1 MKKRNNKVIV
11 LIVVAVLFAVSLL
24 IFILNYS
31 KDNSSFSILEKK
43 WINDNTSN
51 VLDISV
57 YNDVPVYG
65 KSGKGVIFDLLD
77 DFTTTY
83 GINFNKISY
92 SVDSSSNLNK
102 NAFRVLNNN
111 ESLTNKDI
119 LLYEDNYVLVSTEE
133 EVINNINDIDNHTVA
148 VLKTDLNTVS
158 NDLSEVKKISYL
170 QKENVNELEE
180 ALKNK
185 ETNYVIVPYNMYMD
199 FILKNDLHILY
210 HFSDISK
217 KYVLTI
223 EKKTFLDIM
232 KKYYLGYQKNKQQ
245 TSYKTNL
252 LSEFFYDKELTEA
265 DRMSYNSSSY
275 NVGYIT
281 YMPFTGKE
289 EKDLVGTLSNYL
301 SGFEDLFDVD
311 LKVKYYNNIEELKKD
326 LSSGELDLAFAN
338 FNKNG
343 LNIDTILTTNLF
355 EEKYV
360 VLSTEPFAINSIKG
374 LKDKEV
380 ITVKN
385 TYINDYLNTN
395 SIKNTGYNNTDDLLR
410 NIKNKSIVVI
420 DKAKYDYYKTRKFS
434 DFKVIYEGVLPY
446 NYSFMIRDV
455 NKNKI
460 FSEMFTY
467 YTSSVNYD
475 TIKYKDNT
483 NSKIYEFSL
492 LTTFLLAI
500 LVILII
506 IFLIFFIKKKK
517 ENSTIVT
524 NNDKL
529 KGNYDFNNTGIYKL
543 KYIDTMTSLKNR
555 AYLNLKIKEWD
566 DNVIYP
572 QAFVI
577 IDLNNIKDIND
588 SHGHEEGDTIIKKAA
603 STLIVNQEPNTDI
616 IRTDGNEFLVY
627 MVGYSEKD
635 VISYTRKIYK
645 ELKELPYGY
654 GAAIG
659 YSMIMDD
666 IKTVDDAINE
676 ATIDMRNKKENN
688 NG

>member
-11 LIVVAVLFAVSLL
+11 LIVVTVLFAVSLL

-43 WINDNTSN
+43 WINDNASN
-51 VLDISV
+51 VLDVSV

-83 GINFNKISY
+83 GINFNKVSY
-92 SVDSSSNLNK
+92 SVNSTATLRDNSFK
-102 NAFRVLNNN
+102 VLDNNTK
-111 ESLTNKDI
+111 LTDKDI
-119 LLYEDNYVLVSTEE
+119 LLYEDYYVLVGTKKESIDT
-133 EVINNINDIDNHTVA
+133 ISDIDNHTVA

-158 NDLSEVKKISYL
+158 NDLSEIKKISYL
-170 QKENVNELEE
+170 QKENINEIEE
-180 ALKNK
+180 AFKNN
-185 ETNYVIVPYNMYMD
+185 EVDYAILPYNMYMD
-199 FILKNDLHILY
+199 IILKDNLNILY

-223 EKKTFLDIM
+223 EDKTFLSII
-232 KKYYLGYQKNKQQ
+232 KKYYLSYQKEKQSI
-245 TSYKTNL
+245 SYKNNF
-252 LSEFFYDKELTEA
+252 LSEYFNDKEVLEA
-265 DRMSYNSSSY
+265 DRMNYKDNTY
-275 NVGYIT
+275 YVGYVT
-281 YMPFTGKE
+281 YMPFIGKE
-289 EKDLVGTLSNYL
+289 ENDIIGTLSNYL
-301 SGFEDLFDVD
+301 SGFEDLFDIEF
-311 LKVKYYNNIEELKKD
+311 KVKSYQNINDLKKD

-338 FNKNG
+338 WNNNN
-343 LNIDTILTTNLF
+343 LNIDSILTPSLF
-355 EEKYV
+355 KEEYV
-360 VLSTEPFAINSIKG
+360 VLSKNIFTINSIKG

-380 ITVKN
+380 ITIKN
-385 TYINDYLNTN
+385 SYLNDYLSNNNITT
-395 SIKNTGYNNTDDLLR
+395 KGYNNTDDLLR
-410 NIKNKSIVVI
+410 NINNNSIIVI
-420 DKAKYDYYKTRKFS
+420 DKDTYQYYANIKF
-434 DFKVIYEGVLPY
+434 DNFKVIYEGVLPY
-446 NYSFMIRDV
+446 DYTFIIRDV
-455 NKNKI
+455 NKNQT
-460 FSEMFTY
+460 FSDMFNY
-467 YTSSVNYD
+467 YVSSVNYD
-475 TIKYKDNT
+475 TVKYKTNT
-483 NSKIYEFSL
+483 NSKIYEFNL
-492 LTTFLLAI
+492 LATFLISL
-500 LVILII
+500 LVILVV
-506 IFLIFFIKKKK
+506 IFLYFFIKKKK
-517 ENSTIVT
+517 ANKVILN
-524 NNDKL
+524 NND
-529 KGNYDFNNTGIYKL
+529 KL

-572 QAFVI
+572 QAFVV

-676 ATIDMRNKKENN
+676 ATVDMRNKKESA

>member
-210 HFSDISK
+210 HLSDISK

-223 EKKTFLDIM
+223 ENKTFLDIM

-245 TSYKTNL
+245 TSYKTNF
-252 LSEFFYDKELTEA
+252 LSEFFYDKEITEA

-385 TYINDYLNTN
+385 TYINDYLNIN

-420 DKAKYDYYKTRKFS
+420 DKATYDYYKTRKFS

-467 YTSSVNYD
+467 YTSSV
-475 TIKYKDNT
+475 KYKDNT

-524 NNDKL
+524 NND
-529 KGNYDFNNTGIYKL
+529 KL

>member
-1 MKKRNNKVIV
+1 MKKRNNKIIV

-148 VLKTDLNTVS
+148 VLKKDLNTVS

-210 HFSDISK
+210 HLSDISK

-223 EKKTFLDIM
+223 ENKTFLDIM

-245 TSYKTNL
+245 TSYKTNF
-252 LSEFFYDKELTEA
+252 LSEFFYDKEITEA

-420 DKAKYDYYKTRKFS
+420 DKATYDYYKTRKFS

-483 NSKIYEFSL
+483 NSK
-492 LTTFLLAI
+492 TFLLAI

-524 NNDKL
+524 NND
-529 KGNYDFNNTGIYKL
+529 KL